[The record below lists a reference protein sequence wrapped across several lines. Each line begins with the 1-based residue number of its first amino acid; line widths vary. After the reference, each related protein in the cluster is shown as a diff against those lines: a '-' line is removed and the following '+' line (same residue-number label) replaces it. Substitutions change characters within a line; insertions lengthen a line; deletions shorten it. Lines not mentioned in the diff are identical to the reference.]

1 MQLNHLTENG
11 IQSDE
16 LARAFIKT
24 IEKIS
29 GVKVLD
35 TQLYTDFTLK
45 IKPYSD
51 FSKVDYKTT
60 IELTE
65 EQFNRLIDELQPY
78 TTA

>member
-1 MQLNHLTENG
+1 MNAIPITDNG
-11 IQSDE
+11 IKSDE
-16 LARAFIKT
+16 LAKAFIKT

-35 TQLYTDFTLK
+35 TQLYSDFTLR
-45 IKPYSD
+45 IKPTAD
-51 FSKVDYKTT
+51 FSRADYKTT

-78 TTA
+78 VTA

>member
-1 MQLNHLTENG
+1 MELSNITGIN

-16 LARAFIKT
+16 QTRAFIKT

-29 GVKVLD
+29 GVKILD

-45 IKPYSD
+45 IKPTAD
-51 FSKVDYKTT
+51 FSKADYKTT

-65 EQFNRLIDELQPY
+65 EQFNRLIDELEPLI
-78 TTA
+78 TA